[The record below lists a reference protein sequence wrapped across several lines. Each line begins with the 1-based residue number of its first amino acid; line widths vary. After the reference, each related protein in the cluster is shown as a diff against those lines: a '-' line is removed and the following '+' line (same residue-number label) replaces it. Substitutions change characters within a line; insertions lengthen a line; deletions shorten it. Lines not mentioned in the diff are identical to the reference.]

1 MLESLAFNIV
11 ARIDDVLYVD
21 DLTRHADKLSP
32 IPGVNAIPQKKKL
45 SMPYSVHL
53 SSTPYKSA
61 FSTPSFSPAP
71 VISPIRGERT
81 PFIGSTNNN
90 GKPPR
95 RGFGVKRALTNYLG
109 VDAKPK
115 LSGNG
120 TDLSCLVLSTSSA
133 DLECKKG

>member
-32 IPGVNAIPQKKKL
+32 ISGVNVIAQKKKL

-53 SSTPYKSA
+53 SSTPYASA

-71 VISPIRGERT
+71 LISPIRGERT
-81 PFIGSTNNN
+81 PFIGNNNNN

-95 RGFGVKRALTNYLG
+95 RGFGVKRVLTNYLG
-109 VDAKPK
+109 VDTKPK

-120 TDLSCLVLSTSSA
+120 TDMSCPVLSTSST
-133 DLECKKG
+133 DSECKKG